1 MPDPPPILRSLATAP
16 APRIIA
22 SNRRRALAPVNL
34 QTLRKDAMKKLPTLI
49 PLSLLLLLGLAACS
63 SAPRASDADR
73 LAFYQAH
80 AGEPV
85 NSFRMF
91 GRLSGWTP
99 LGTGALTV
107 WTRPNEAFL
116 LDVSPCHDLP
126 FAQAITISNFA
137 NTVSAR
143 FDTVTPVGPGLSPNA
158 RFPCRIT
165 QIRPIDVA
173 ALNQSRE
180 EIRQANTEARQEE
193 APASRPPA

>member
-1 MPDPPPILRSLATAP
+1 M
-16 APRIIA
+16 PRIIPG
-22 SNRRRALAPVNL
+22 SRQLAPTPVHLHNP
-34 QTLRKDAMKKLPTLI
+34 RKDAMKKLPTLI

-63 SAPRASDADR
+63 STPRASDADR

-107 WTRPNEAFL
+107 WTRPNEGFL

-193 APASRPPA
+193 TPAETPPSD